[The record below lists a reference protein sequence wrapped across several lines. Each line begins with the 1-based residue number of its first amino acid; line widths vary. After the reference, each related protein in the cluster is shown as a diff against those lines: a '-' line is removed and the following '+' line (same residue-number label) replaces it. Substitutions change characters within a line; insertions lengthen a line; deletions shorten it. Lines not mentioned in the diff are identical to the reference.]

1 MEGEGELS
9 KDQPH
14 LVVIAGPNGA
24 GKSTSAPSL
33 LQGAL
38 GVSEFVNADTI
49 AGGLSA
55 FRPEAAALQAG
66 RVMLGRLQHLAEQRA
81 DFAFETTLATR
92 SFAPWI
98 AALRRKGYTFNL
110 VFLWLSSPQLAL
122 ARVAERVRL
131 GGHDVPAEVVE
142 RRYHAG
148 LRNFF
153 GLYRVLADKWML
165 WDNSDPTSR
174 RVLASGEGER
184 MTSVE
189 DGARWRQIQE
199 TYHAT

>member
-1 MEGEGELS
+1 M
-9 KDQPH
+9 
-14 LVVIAGPNGA
+14 VVISGPNGA
-24 GKSTSAPSL
+24 GKSTSAASL

-55 FRPEAAALQAG
+55 FQPEAAAFQAG
-66 RVMLGRLQHLAEQRA
+66 RVMLQRLQYLAGQGV
-81 DFAFETTLATR
+81 DFAFETTLASR

-98 AALRRKGYTFNL
+98 AQLRQQGYAFHL

-131 GGHDVPAEVVE
+131 GGHDVPTDVVV

-153 GLYRVLADKWML
+153 GLYRVQADKWMF
-165 WDNSDPTSR
+165 WDNSDPISR
-174 RVLASGEGER
+174 RVLACGEGER
-184 MTSVE
+184 STSVA
-189 DGARWRQIQE
+189 DVAIWRRIE
-199 TYHAT
+199 EKYNAT